1 MKEFGLL
8 KLLDK
13 FAGVFRRS
21 GIDYSVLRL
30 ILQLKLTMDSRR
42 IPTAFANSNKVK
54 QDRNNFTRSL
64 FVYAFMGLF
73 AGIIILLPFPLFL
86 KLNLTIGVIIFL
98 LMSTMISDFSSVL
111 LDIKEKNIL
120 LPKPVNPKILNTAK
134 MIHIVYYLFFITGA
148 VAGPSLIIGTI
159 KYGVAFL
166 VIFLLELILIC
177 GFVVFFTSILYTFI
191 LVFFDGEKLKDI
203 INYFQIVLSVVLL
216 VFYQLIGRIFDISEI
231 AVTTTPAWWHYIMPT
246 AWFAA
251 PFSLILERDA
261 SMYNTILS
269 IAALALPVISLII
282 YVKLVAPRFEK
293 NLQKLNSNS
302 MSKMKSGNFK
312 KQLQQKLSNLLCPT
326 SQERLF
332 YQFTQNVS
340 GNERKLKLKLYP
352 SLAFAAVMPFI
363 FMLGAFGDGKTLTEV
378 FKDISDGKYHLGLY
392 FTVIMLGSTILMLSS
407 SENYKGAWI
416 YRTLPLDTPVPIF
429 KGAIKSYL
437 LKFIIPIYLFP
448 SIVFV
453 LIAGLKVIPEI
464 ILIFFNMMI
473 VLLFIFKTSKKELP
487 FYKDFQ
493 YTQDGSTAAMILLS
507 FFIAGVLGGIHFLV
521 SSVPFGVTANIAGSI
536 LVGVLLWRSSFRIT
550 WKNVT
555 SCG

>member
-42 IPTAFANSNKVK
+42 IPTAFANSNKIR

-64 FVYAFMGLF
+64 FVYSFMGLF
-73 AGIIILLPFPLFL
+73 SGIIILLPFPLFL

-120 LPKPVNPKILNTAK
+120 LPKPVDPKTLNTAK
-134 MIHIVYYLFFITGA
+134 VIHIIYYLFFITGA
-148 VAGPSLIIGTI
+148 VTGPSLIIGTI

-166 VIFLLELILIC
+166 AIFLLELILIC

-191 LVFFDGEKLKDI
+191 LAFFDGEKLKDI

-216 VFYQLIGRIFDISEI
+216 VFYQLVGRIFDISEI
-231 AVTTTPAWWHYIMPT
+231 AITTTPAWWHYLMPT

-261 SMYNTILS
+261 SMYNIILS
-269 IAALALPVISLII
+269 IVAVVLPVISLII
-282 YVKLVAPRFEK
+282 YVKLVAPHFEK
-293 NLQKLNSNS
+293 NLQKLNNNS
-302 MSKMKSGNFK
+302 MSKRKSGTFK
-312 KQLQQKLSNLLCPT
+312 KQLQGKLSNLLCPT
-326 SQERLF
+326 GQERLF
-332 YQFTQNVS
+332 YQFTRNVT
-340 GNERKLKLKLYP
+340 GNERKLKLRLYP
-352 SLAFAAVMPFI
+352 SLAFAAVMPFV

-378 FKDISDGKYHLGLY
+378 FKDISDGKYHFGLY
-392 FTVIMLGSTILMLSS
+392 FTVIMLGSTILMLGS

-416 YRTLPLDTPVPIF
+416 YRTLPLDTPVPII

-437 LKFIIPIYLFP
+437 MKFIIPIYLFP

-493 YTQDGSTAAMILLS
+493 YTQDGSVAVMVFLS
-507 FFIAGVLGGIHFLV
+507 FFIAGVLGGIHFLLLM
-521 SSVPFGVTANIAGSI
+521 VPFGVTANIAGSI
-536 LVGVLLWRSSFRIT
+536 LISVLLWRSSFRIT
-550 WKNVT
+550 WKNVN